1 MLYIEVKGNIE
12 KALKTYKNK
21 VFKTKIHDELRERKE
36 FKKKCVERREKILKA
51 KHKQHLQTKEEA

>member
-21 VFKTKIHDELRERKE
+21 VFKTKMIDELQERKE
-36 FKKKCVERREKILKA
+36 FVKGSIKRRAIVNKA
-51 KHKQHLQTKEEA
+51 KYKQQKESENNF

>member
-21 VFKTKIHDELRERKE
+21 VFKTKMIDELQERRE
-36 FKKKCVERREKILKA
+36 FKKESIKRRDIIKKA
-51 KHKQHLQTKEEA
+51 KYKQKKELENNS